1 MLCILSMFSHRFY
14 QTSQYCI
21 VGSSYISFQLETTA
35 IDAACIVPLKTMLT
49 MKEFLKQ
56 SYRCHLQTAH
66 LVGCVAQ
73 LVERRSL
80 TGELSLSCA
89 RPAADG

>member
-56 SYRCHLQTAH
+56 SDRCHLQTAQH
-66 LVGCVAQ
+66 ITCTRWLVAWH
-73 LVERRSL
+73 SW
-80 TGELSLSCA
+80 
-89 RPAADG
+89 